1 MLHDLALLTLRGLRW
16 EVLQFRGVP
25 PAPRAS
31 HVGVAVGARLWIF
44 GGAAAD
50 GRLLNDVHFAELP
63 KQAAAPGAPSR
74 AAAALPPTRQ
84 PPRAAAAVAAAK
96 AEDAVA
102 FGGVAVRAAAMGKPP
117 PPRILAPPPALLM
130 RAGPALTRPLPTA
143 AIERLWPVRRR
154 PDAPAVHQAAHQPAL
169 AAHFVV
175 APAAACP
182 TEVNAV
188 SVRLEPVASV
198 PPESPPERSAARLGP
213 GESGGTEAGPTTP
226 PVASPDCRDS

>member
-63 KQAAAPGAPSR
+63 KHLQSHPSR
-74 AAAALPPTRQ
+74 AAAASPPTRP
-84 PPRAAAAVAAAK
+84 PPRAAAAAAAAP

-154 PDAPAVHQAAHQPAL
+154 PDAPAVHQASHQPAL
-169 AAHFVV
+169 AADSVV

-182 TEVNAV
+182 TEVSAV

-213 GESGGTEAGPTTP
+213 GESGSTEAGPTTP
-226 PVASPDCRDS
+226 PGASPDCRDS

>member
-1 MLHDLALLTLRGLRW
+1 VQHDLALLTLRGLRW

-31 HVGVAVGARLWIF
+31 HVGVAVGARLWVF

-63 KQAAAPGAPSR
+63 KQAAPAAPPR
-74 AAAALPPTRQ
+74 AAAPPPPGGQ
-84 PPRAAAAVAAAK
+84 PPRAAAAATAAA
-96 AEDAVA
+96 AAQAVAAVA

-117 PPRILAPPPALLM
+117 PPRLLAPPPALLM

-143 AIERLWPVRRR
+143 AIERLWPVHRR
-154 PDAPAVHQAAHQPAL
+154 PAAH
-169 AAHFVV
+169 AAHAAHGVVV
-175 APAAACP
+175 APAACP

-198 PPESPPERSAARLGP
+198 PPERSAAGLGS
-213 GESGGTEAGPTTP
+213 GEGSMEAGPTTP
-226 PVASPDCRDS
+226 TGASPEGIPDTRS